1 MLISTVS
8 DSLEKTQEIIRKE
21 RERETERGWRERE
34 RDNTLAFFA
43 PFNFRPSTLVNSP
56 TRLEYTQTHRVVFNK
71 ERNIETL
78 EFV

>member
-21 RERETERGWRERE
+21 RERERERQRGGGERE

-56 TRLEYTQTHRVVFNK
+56 TRLEYT
-71 ERNIETL
+71 
-78 EFV
+78 

>member
-21 RERETERGWRERE
+21 RERERETERGGERE

-56 TRLEYTQTHRVVFNK
+56 TRLEYT
-71 ERNIETL
+71 
-78 EFV
+78 